1 MGNFIKCPREDADI
15 YLKEAEKLAYSFDE
29 DTVEDAKREASVMS
43 VMDSKFQA

>member
-15 YLKEAEKLAYSFDE
+15 YLNE